1 MHNITSNATRV
12 LGRLTFRF
20 SISGGKKP
28 KSNILSTFRAKLP
41 IVRRNRGT
49 EQEEPEQVAIYRK
62 TASTA
67 STMEPVGKSTPDDP
81 NVATE
86 LSPLTGESNEE
97 KETAFDDVKLLIT
110 NQSEDDLKKFK
121 EQTDQ
126 TDQTPKLE
134 EGILNETPDIV
145 VHSDSKETVAKTDES
160 ENA

>member
-1 MHNITSNATRV
+1 
-12 LGRLTFRF
+12 
-20 SISGGKKP
+20 
-28 KSNILSTFRAKLP
+28 
-41 IVRRNRGT
+41 
-49 EQEEPEQVAIYRK
+49 
-62 TASTA
+62 
-67 STMEPVGKSTPDDP
+67 MEPVGKSTPDDP

-97 KETAFDDVKLLIT
+97 KETAFDDVKLVIT